1 MYKKGWGHLLTGDI
15 SNGLARGPARR
26 SASPVGLIWAE
37 SHTCGFSET
46 EGPLSKSAA
55 PFLTGRHPL
64 NAPARQRGA
73 DLAQLTCAVR
83 ASRGQVRLYPN
94 SAVVVKDLRSGATAV
109 AYKPEAALR

>member
-1 MYKKGWGHLLTGDI
+1 VWISRNWGAAVQI
-15 SNGLARGPARR
+15 SG
-26 SASPVGLIWAE
+26 
-37 SHTCGFSET
+37 
-46 EGPLSKSAA
+46 